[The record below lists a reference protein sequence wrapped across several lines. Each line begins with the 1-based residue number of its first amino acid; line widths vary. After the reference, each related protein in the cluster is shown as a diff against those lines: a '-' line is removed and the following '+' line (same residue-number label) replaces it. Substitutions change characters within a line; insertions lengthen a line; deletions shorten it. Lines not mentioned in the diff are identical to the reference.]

1 MITKSRK
8 ILRVGNPRKY
18 NRENNE
24 FVTSSKLTYLEN
36 LYVYSMF
43 NQDNVLKLLWDTSQ
57 STTGAIQV
65 ALINE
70 SLIDKCQ
77 FDDRSGNE
85 RLF

>member
-1 MITKSRK
+1 MITKPRK

-18 NRENNE
+18 NRENTG

-57 STTGAIQV
+57 STTGAIRV
-65 ALINE
+65 ALINK

-77 FDDRSGNE
+77 LDDRSGNE